1 MRIFF
6 FKNVNKQN
14 LIVYKRE
21 VTPRMQSWFKIW
33 KSMFLPITRPG
44 KKSNLIISV
53 DAERQTIGHCLWK
66 QGFLLLFN
74 FPSLLGKEFA
84 VPFTEV
90 FWFYLFQSVI
100 TFQTECRLFT
110 LELLSTDRAALCW
123 LLKSCLCATVQVTIE
138 SGSSLCSSKVST
150 SEKDAPFSWVSPPY
164 ILQVEWPYVSWFHC
178 II

>member
-74 FPSLLGKEFA
+74 FPSLLGKQFA

-90 FWFYLFQSVI
+90 FWFYLFQSEWLPSKQNVVYLPWSCCP
-100 TFQTECRLFT
+100 QTGQLFVGYWRAVYVP
-110 LELLSTDRAALCW
+110 LSKW
-123 LLKSCLCATVQVTIE
+123 Q
-138 SGSSLCSSKVST
+138 
-150 SEKDAPFSWVSPPY
+150 
-164 ILQVEWPYVSWFHC
+164 
-178 II
+178 